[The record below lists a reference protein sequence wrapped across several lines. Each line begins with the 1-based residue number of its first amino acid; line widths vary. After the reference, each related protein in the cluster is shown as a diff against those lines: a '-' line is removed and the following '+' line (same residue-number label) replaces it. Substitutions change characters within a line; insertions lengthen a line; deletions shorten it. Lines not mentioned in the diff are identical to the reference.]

1 MPRKAP
7 PFLFDRLPFS
17 QPPERTLGASDFTQP
32 RWITFLYFLIGM
44 SVAVGCGGSQN
55 VQRFPSGY
63 PIGYEERGM
72 ASWYGPG
79 FHGNRT
85 ASGER
90 FDKNGLTAAHRTLPM
105 GSVVRVR
112 SVRNGQ
118 QVTVRINDRGPFAR
132 GRIIDLSEAA
142 ARELGMTSTGT
153 DEVIL
158 RVTEYEGHTDAF
170 GVLRVQVASFAEE
183 ALAKALVERLRE
195 HYHDTRIVTVDLPV
209 GRRYRV
215 QVGRFSSEGQAAAV
229 AKDLSARFEIES
241 IVVRDDV

>member
-7 PFLFDRLPFS
+7 PFLFDRSSFS
-17 QPPERTLGASDFTQP
+17 QSPEKTLRASAFMQS
-32 RWITFLYFLIGM
+32 RWITFLYFLIVM
-44 SVAVGCGGSQN
+44 SVAVGCGGSQK

-112 SVRNGQ
+112 SVRNGR
-118 QVTVRINDRGPFAR
+118 QVTVRINDRGPFANHRSLR
-132 GRIIDLSEAA
+132 GRG
-142 ARELGMTSTGT
+142 ARA
-153 DEVIL
+153 
-158 RVTEYEGHTDAF
+158 R
-170 GVLRVQVASFAEE
+170 
-183 ALAKALVERLRE
+183 
-195 HYHDTRIVTVDLPV
+195 HDQHRH
-209 GRRYRV
+209 R
-215 QVGRFSSEGQAAAV
+215 
-229 AKDLSARFEIES
+229 
-241 IVVRDDV
+241 